1 MFTIF
6 GKRFAMRG
14 NRNAAT
20 SRKLREIFSPQ
31 MGQINVLY
39 TTEVNSVEM
48 GKLIL
53 LIARRDSG

>member
-1 MFTIF
+1 
-6 GKRFAMRG
+6 MRG